1 MLSHGLGE
9 GRGYDLDGTES
20 EPEMVTGNVKEVT
33 CNWITGNSI
42 QAADELVQATY
53 R

>member
-33 CNWITGNSI
+33 CN
-42 QAADELVQATY
+42 
-53 R
+53 